1 MVLTTPYGTRAIT
14 MVLTRVGYNQA
25 LLDKPVGG
33 RGTSSFFVW
42 LPVHDTCQFCLHSTW
57 AMWTPFPTDQRVI
70 PVGRGGRAAGGGQPV
85 GKSEFPRRRVAV
97 FVPCRALCGSALM
110 AEAVRG
116 DGTSGLFRRAAISQ
130 PIWATQSSFI
140 GQTADHTVVSSLTG
154 DFVPMQALHH
164 RHRHGT
170 DYL

>member
-1 MVLTTPYGTRAIT
+1 MTNLLAAGGLHRFSSGFQCTTL
-14 MVLTRVGYNQA
+14 VN
-25 LLDKPVGG
+25 
-33 RGTSSFFVW
+33 FVYIAHG
-42 LPVHDTCQFCLHSTW
+42 LCGH
-57 AMWTPFPTDQRVI
+57 PTDQRVI

-85 GKSEFPRRRVAV
+85 GKSEFTWRRVAV
-97 FVPCRALCGSALM
+97 FAPFRALCGSALM

-116 DGTSGLFRRAAISQ
+116 DGTSGLFRRAAIFQ

>member
-1 MVLTTPYGTRAIT
+1 

-57 AMWTPFPTDQRVI
+57 AMWTPDRPASNPGR
-70 PVGRGGRAAGGGQPV
+70 PRRPCRGGRAARGQIRLP
-85 GKSEFPRRRVAV
+85 FTRRRVAV